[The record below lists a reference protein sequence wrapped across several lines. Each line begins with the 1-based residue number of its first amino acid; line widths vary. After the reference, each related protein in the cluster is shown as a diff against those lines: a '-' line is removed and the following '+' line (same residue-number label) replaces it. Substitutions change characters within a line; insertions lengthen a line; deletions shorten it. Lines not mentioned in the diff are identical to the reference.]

1 MHGYLHHYSHLELL
15 DVFTG
20 YLKVLGILAPQ
31 RGTMVEL
38 LMKCSALQEEIQLL
52 KQRHLSS

>member
-1 MHGYLHHYSHLELL
+1 MVYAWYFHNYSHLELL

-20 YLKVLGILAPQ
+20 YLKVLSILAPQ

-38 LMKCSALQEEIQLL
+38 LMKCSALQ
-52 KQRHLSS
+52 KKYNC